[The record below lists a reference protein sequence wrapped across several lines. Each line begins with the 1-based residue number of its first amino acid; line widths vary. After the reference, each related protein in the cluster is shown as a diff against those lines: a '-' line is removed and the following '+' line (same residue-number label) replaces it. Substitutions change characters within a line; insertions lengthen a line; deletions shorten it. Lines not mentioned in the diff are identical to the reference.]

1 MKEIFSHIRKDDH
14 ATYTVLGASGFVGSR
29 ILQMLK
35 SEGKECY
42 APAKGD
48 AEIFERDLGRVFY
61 CIGLTADYAQRP
73 FDTVEAH
80 VGYLARI
87 LEKAK
92 FDRLVYLSSTR
103 LYDSL
108 QVGGGM
114 EDANLVF
121 NPVNP
126 RHIYDLSKALGESLC
141 MTASGGRAC
150 VARLSCVFDDTP
162 GSPGFLS
169 ELINRL
175 RIERSFVLASSSGY
189 ARDYISLNDVVL
201 MLRIILDSGQ
211 HEIFNVASGENVT
224 NQEIV
229 DELNSNGCQISLRD
243 QSNRQ
248 SSVVCSIERVRE
260 MGVIPVLVRDYL
272 RLFLNKLDADATR

>member
-1 MKEIFSHIRKDDH
+1 MKTIFSEGRKDDC
-14 ATYTVLGASGFVGSR
+14 AKYTILGASGFVGSR
-29 ILQMLK
+29 ILKMLK

-42 APAKGD
+42 APAKGE

-108 QVGGGM
+108 QIGGGT
-114 EDANLVF
+114 EEANIVF
-121 NPVNP
+121 NPFNP
-126 RHIYDLSKALGESLC
+126 RHIYDLSKALGENLC
-141 MTASGGRAC
+141 MTVSGGRAS
-150 VARLSCVFDDTP
+150 VARLSCVFDDAP

-175 RIERSFVLASSSGY
+175 RVERSFVLDSSSGY
-189 ARDYISLNDVVL
+189 ARDYVSLNDVVL
-201 MLRIILDSGQ
+201 MLRIILDSGRN
-211 HEIFNVASGENVT
+211 EIFNVASGENVT

-229 DELNSNGCQISLRD
+229 DKLNSSGCQISLRY
-243 QSNRQ
+243 QSDRQ
-248 SSVVCSIERVRE
+248 SSVVCNIEKVKE
-260 MGVIPVLVRDYL
+260 MGVLPVLVRNYL
-272 RLFLNKLDADATR
+272 GLFLNKLDANATC